1 MQASPAARGEVVRL
15 QLPLIKID
23 GSSTVYPISAL
34 AAEQFAGASRGTVRV
49 SVGISGT
56 GGGFQ
61 KFCLGQTDV
70 QGASRPISTEESSLC
85 ASNGV
90 QFHELPIAY
99 DALSV
104 VVSAGNAWLESVSL
118 AELKKLW
125 EPSAQAKVTMWSQIR
140 SDWPNLPLKLYGAG
154 RDSGSFDYFTEAV
167 MGKVRTSRTDYI
179 GSEDD
184 NFLVDAIADSRMALG
199 YVPFAYLEPNR
210 RRLKAVA
217 IDTGKGPVLPT
228 RETVESGQYQPL
240 SRPLFIYVNQRSA
253 VDSVVRQ
260 FVEYY
265 LTHAPGLV
273 EQVRYVPFRREFY
286 PVILRKFHQ
295 GRTGTIF
302 EGKSPIGMTI
312 EQFLALQDLT

>member
-1 MQASPAARGEVVRL
+1 
-15 QLPLIKID
+15 
-23 GSSTVYPISAL
+23 L
-34 AAEQFAGASRGTVRV
+34 AAERFVEASRETVRV

-70 QGASRPISTEESSLC
+70 QGASRPISTEESALC

-104 VVSAGNAWLESVSL
+104 VVSAGNAWLESVSQ
-118 AELKKLW
+118 AELKKMW
-125 EPSAQAKVTMWSQIR
+125 EPSAQAKVIMWNQVR
-140 SDWPNLPLKLYGAG
+140 PDWPNLPLTLYGAG

-167 MGKVRTSRTDYI
+167 TGKARASRTDYI

-210 RRLKAVA
+210 GRLKAVA

-228 RETVESGQYQPL
+228 RENVESGAYQPL

-253 VDSVVRQ
+253 IDSVVRQ
-260 FVEYY
+260 FIDYY
-265 LTHAPGLV
+265 LTQAPDLV
-273 EQVRYVPFRREFY
+273 EQVRYVPFKREFY
-286 PVILRKFHQ
+286 PVILGKFHE
-295 GRTGTIF
+295 GRRGTIF

-312 EQFLALQDLT
+312 EQFLALEGRN